1 MSAGKKNDNKS
12 NPIESIA
19 LEISEGV
26 NFLVTKLIEIIGAFI
41 QEFIDLAAKHNKGGT
56 YQKKQALKIKKK
68 FKKRYRDEEDN
79 KKRH

>member
-26 NFLVTKLIEIIGAFI
+26 TVLVSKLIEIIGAFI
-41 QEFIDLAAKHNKGGT
+41 QGIMDAVSKPDGGR
-56 YQKKQALKIKKK
+56 YKKRQALKKK
-68 FKKRYRDEEDN
+68 FKERYPNEKN
-79 KKRH
+79 N